1 MRLPRSRNMYLSS
14 QGSCLNRC
22 LQHPLLFHPF
32 LRQRKKWLTLRGGLV
47 EKMCQTLEIPW
58 TVARYAPLSM
68 GFPRQE
74 NWSRLSFL
82 SPEYLPNPG
91 IEPESLVS
99 PACGRRILYR
109 LSHQGRLML
118 NLIQKALTGL
128 TPGFVV
134 QCPVLLSTNLQPAF
148 ISSHVV
154 LASHMLFLLPGKT

>member
-1 MRLPRSRNMYLSS
+1 MIQEYVFVLSRKLLKQVSPTPPPLPPTPETKEEMTML
-14 QGSCLNRC
+14 
-22 LQHPLLFHPF
+22 H
-32 LRQRKKWLTLRGGLV
+32 GGLV
-47 EKMCQTLEIPW
+47 SKMCQTLATPW
-58 TVARYAPLSM
+58 TVAHYAPLSM

-118 NLIQKALTGL
+118 NLIQKPLTGL

-134 QCPVLLSTNLQPAF
+134 QCLVLLSTNLQPAF